1 MRDLNNIQTLVSI
14 VSDFLGNERD
24 EATRSAALNCAK
36 KEFNQRPSIDEE
48 KLRDRLE
55 LGKFGIAKKY
65 SFFERCLIPDIRAGR
80 YDGETFKE
88 TKKPP
93 LSSTNLFKDMDE
105 IGVIDDVDRIL
116 IDYYIYA
123 VWEQSDI
130 TIEEVRH
137 FTGKAIEWMKS
148 LPEEKRK
155 TSVFLELCKR
165 SSTLS
170 KYLSREKAMEK
181 VQEWMKENERLDD
194 ELDAICGGE
203 SDD

>member
-1 MRDLNNIQTLVSI
+1 MKVNELDSLIGYISNYLGGERNAAQKRVA
-14 VSDFLGNERD
+14 VDFIR
-24 EATRSAALNCAK
+24 
-36 KEFNQRPSIDEE
+36 KELSLRPSIDEK
-48 KLRDRLE
+48 KLKDRLE
-55 LGKFGIAKKY
+55 LSQLSIRDRY
-65 SFFERCLIPDIRAGR
+65 SFFSMKIIPEIRDGI

-93 LSSTNLFKDMDE
+93 LSSTNLFKAMDE
-105 IGVIDDVDRIL
+105 IGVEDDVDRIL
-116 IDYYIYA
+116 IDYYIDA

-148 LPEEKRK
+148 LPKEERK

-170 KYLSREKAMEK
+170 KHLSKEKAMEK
-181 VQEWMKENERLDD
+181 VQEWVEENERLDD

>member
-1 MRDLNNIQTLVSI
+1 MRDLKNIETLIRI
-14 VSDFLGNERD
+14 VGSFLGYERD
-24 EATRSAALNCAK
+24 DRQKTTTLNIVK
-36 KEFNQRPSIDEE
+36 SEFNKRPSIDER
-48 KLRDRLE
+48 KLKDQLTIGAVKTISRYAYVANL
-55 LGKFGIAKKY
+55 
-65 SFFERCLIPDIRAGR
+65 LIPDIRAGR

-93 LSSTNLFKDMDE
+93 LSSTNLFKAMDE

-148 LPEEKRK
+148 LPKEERK
-155 TSVFLELCKR
+155 TSVLLELCKR

-181 VQEWMKENERLDD
+181 VQEWIEENERLDD

>member
-1 MRDLNNIQTLVSI
+1 MRDLNNIQTLISI

-88 TKKPP
+88 TEKPP
-93 LSSTNLFKDMDE
+93 LSSTNLFKAMDE

-181 VQEWMKENERLDD
+181 VQEWIEENERLDD
-194 ELDAICGGE
+194 ELDAICRGE